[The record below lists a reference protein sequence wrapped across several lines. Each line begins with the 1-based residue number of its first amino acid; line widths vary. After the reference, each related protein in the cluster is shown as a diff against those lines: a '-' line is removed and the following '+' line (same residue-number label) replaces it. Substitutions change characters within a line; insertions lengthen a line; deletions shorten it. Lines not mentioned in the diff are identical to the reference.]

1 MAMSFDFD
9 VSTDVLDGPG
19 SYQGDLASSYSA
31 ALGAYLQ
38 TAEGADFAAFLA
50 HDVNGLS
57 TQDALAVR
65 DALLAG
71 DFQLY
76 GLFGAA
82 QSKTGAVDGALITD
96 PTPVLAVGG
105 IEIDLAAMLAGTDT
119 ATWQTL
125 TNTGGTI
132 FHTREF
138 YIGSEAPDGYADDWA
153 SAAVE
158 NQPPTAD
165 PIVLQL
171 TEYDEHAQALADP
184 VLEQVD
190 LLSAANADDP
200 DGDALSVV
208 SASVQLAGG
217 GALPTWISYADGV
230 LTIDRNHADLD
241 ALHLGEN
248 WSIAI
253 EYQITDG
260 NGHTITNSVDLTLTG
275 TADQF
280 TGSADTGGSAT
291 SFDTSTWDGS
301 FSFTLAAP
309 TGAFDFAGTASIS
322 VTGDIDNNAAD
333 DANDEVV
340 GVTLE
345 GGSTV
350 TLGAWGSPPNEEGS
364 ANYST
369 QSTSAGFASADDMV
383 GVTFDANTAGGVN
396 GVDGLSVVA
405 VSVTADYTYWL

>member
-1 MAMSFDFD
+1 MSFDFD
-9 VSTDVLDGPG
+9 VTTDVLDGPG

-50 HDVNGLS
+50 YDVNGLS
-57 TQDALAVR
+57 TQDALAIR
-65 DALLAG
+65 AALLAG
-71 DFQLY
+71 DFQLH

-82 QSKTGAVDGALITD
+82 QGKTGEVDGALIAD
-96 PTPVLAVGG
+96 PAPVLAVGG

-125 TNTGGTI
+125 TGTGATI

-138 YIGSEAPDGYADDWA
+138 YIGSETPEGYADDWA
-153 SAAVE
+153 SGAGE

-165 PIVLQL
+165 PIVLAL
-171 TEYDEHAQALADP
+171 SEYDEHAQALADP

-190 LLSAANADDP
+190 LLAAANADDP

-217 GALPTWISYADGV
+217 GALPAWISYADGV
-230 LTIDRNHADLD
+230 LTIDRNHGDLD
-241 ALHLGEN
+241 ALHLGAN
-248 WSIAI
+248 WSVGI
-253 EYQITDG
+253 EYQITDS
-260 NGHTITNSVDLTLTG
+260 NGHTITNTVDLTLTG

-280 TGSADTGGSAT
+280 TGSADASGSAT
-291 SFDTSTWDGS
+291 SFDTNTWDGS
-301 FSFTLAAP
+301 FTFTLAAP
-309 TGAFDFAGTASIS
+309 AGAFDFAGTANIS
-322 VTGDIDNNAAD
+322 VTGDIDNDAAD
-333 DANDEVV
+333 GANDEVV

-350 TLGAWGSPPNEEGS
+350 TLGAWDGPPNQEGS

-369 QSTSAGFASADDMV
+369 ASTSTGFASADATV

-396 GVDGLSVVA
+396 GVDGLTVVA
-405 VSVTADYTYWL
+405 VGVTADFTYWL

>member
-1 MAMSFDFD
+1 
-9 VSTDVLDGPG
+9 
-19 SYQGDLASSYSA
+19 
-31 ALGAYLQ
+31 
-38 TAEGADFAAFLA
+38 
-50 HDVNGLS
+50 
-57 TQDALAVR
+57 
-65 DALLAG
+65 
-71 DFQLY
+71 
-76 GLFGAA
+76 
-82 QSKTGAVDGALITD
+82 
-96 PTPVLAVGG
+96 
-105 IEIDLAAMLAGTDT
+105 
-119 ATWQTL
+119 
-125 TNTGGTI
+125 
-132 FHTREF
+132 
-138 YIGSEAPDGYADDWA
+138 
-153 SAAVE
+153 
-158 NQPPTAD
+158 
-165 PIVLQL
+165 
-171 TEYDEHAQALADP
+171 
-184 VLEQVD
+184 
-190 LLSAANADDP
+190 
-200 DGDALSVV
+200 
-208 SASVQLAGG
+208 
-217 GALPTWISYADGV
+217 
-230 LTIDRNHADLD
+230 
-241 ALHLGEN
+241 LHLGEN

-291 SFDTSTWDGS
+291 TFDTSTWDGS